1 MKLSSENFLIIILA
15 SLLILIIKKGF
26 AISNLNYQPLQPF
39 FLTSIGIFLIIIG
52 VNSYHKNKNKL
63 QQNNFT
69 DDSILNVIL
78 GIIIITIQLNALK
91 II

>member
-52 VNSYHKNKNKL
+52 VNSYHKNKL